1 MSLSAVSNSLGMM
14 GTLQNSSPTTPLAE
28 QVPDKV
34 PQEAIADSLARY
46 VRNNFIEAENYRR
59 ISGVEQRLL
68 QALRARRS
76 VYDPED
82 LALVGQID
90 IYIGLTSLKCRAA
103 ESWINDI
110 LLSAIDKPWTLKTNP
125 IPQLPEWM
133 KEQVVDALEF
143 ELQQAG
149 VPLDLRARAKEL
161 KDAALK
167 YAVQQAQAATDR
179 METKIEDQLL
189 AGGWRHTFAEFIQ
202 DFCTFPAAF
211 MRSPIIQNK
220 RRLEWADNKI
230 EEKVDTIYCNRR
242 ISPFDAYPSLESTTP
257 QNGRYFIE
265 RRKLEF
271 DELYLCIGLE
281 GFNEETIRQ
290 LLDKYRNTG
299 YEEQL
304 TPDFQRKF
312 LQDTYTP
319 TLDRKTLDTL
329 IYNGKVPGSY
339 LLENNVLVKDAEAQY
354 ECEIWTVNNEVIKAV
369 LNPYPL
375 QQRPIFSSSFIKVP
389 GALWGEGLS
398 DVLRST
404 QKVAN
409 SSARSIV
416 RNMAF
421 SSGPIG
427 EVDVSRLTEGE
438 VPDEVMPYK
447 LFHVEADPTGRGQPA
462 YKFQNIQSTVPELL
476 QVWEKFSR
484 VADDLSGVPPYVMGN
499 MNVAGAGRTMG
510 GLSMMM
516 ANAAKGIKNS
526 ILNVDR
532 DVLEPLLTFFY
543 NMNMIYA
550 EDDDIKANAQ
560 VVARG
565 ATGLLQRELSQA
577 RTIEILQT
585 LTPYVQMGLVP
596 QQGMQTILREV
607 LKTTGLP
614 VDEIIPNN
622 DQISNLLSSLGAAG
636 GNPQQ
641 IAQLMQSMAGGNPST
656 ANPLQTGSSA
666 APRLDGRS
674 AVPSM
679 PGGGAMPQPPNA
691 NPQPMPLANAIGA

>member
-1 MSLSAVSNSLGMM
+1 
-14 GTLQNSSPTTPLAE
+14 
-28 QVPDKV
+28 
-34 PQEAIADSLARY
+34 
-46 VRNNFIEAENYRR
+46 
-59 ISGVEQRLL
+59 
-68 QALRARRS
+68 
-76 VYDPED
+76 
-82 LALVGQID
+82 
-90 IYIGLTSLKCRAA
+90 
-103 ESWINDI
+103 
-110 LLSAIDKPWTLKTNP
+110 
-125 IPQLPEWM
+125 
-133 KEQVVDALEF
+133 
-143 ELQQAG
+143 
-149 VPLDLRARAKEL
+149 
-161 KDAALK
+161 
-167 YAVQQAQAATDR
+167 
-179 METKIEDQLL
+179 
-189 AGGWRHTFAEFIQ
+189 
-202 DFCTFPAAF
+202 
-211 MRSPIIQNK
+211 
-220 RRLEWADNKI
+220 
-230 EEKVDTIYCNRR
+230 
-242 ISPFDAYPSLESTTP
+242 
-257 QNGRYFIE
+257 
-265 RRKLEF
+265 
-271 DELYLCIGLE
+271 
-281 GFNEETIRQ
+281 
-290 LLDKYRNTG
+290 
-299 YEEQL
+299 
-304 TPDFQRKF
+304 
-312 LQDTYTP
+312 
-319 TLDRKTLDTL
+319 
-329 IYNGKVPGSY
+329 
-339 LLENNVLVKDAEAQY
+339 
-354 ECEIWTVNNEVIKAV
+354 
-369 LNPYPL
+369 
-375 QQRPIFSSSFIKVP
+375 
-389 GALWGEGLS
+389 
-398 DVLRST
+398 
-404 QKVAN
+404 
-409 SSARSIV
+409 
-416 RNMAF
+416 MAF